1 MVLDRVNQSGVH
13 GEALRVNIRL
23 ITKGGFTYLFRDGG
37 GGGVI
42 KNPQLQHKQDDKYDI
57 GDWQWGRGGGRAV
70 TEQICSETQN
80 KSALK
85 TTFNLPPSFASG
97 RSFPSWPGSYKQ
109 PLKGE
114 MRN

>member
-1 MVLDRVNQSGVH
+1 MGRG
-13 GEALRVNIRL
+13 GE
-23 ITKGGFTYLFRDGG
+23 
-37 GGGVI
+37 VI

-57 GDWQWGRGGGRAV
+57 GDWQWGKGGGRAV

-114 MRN
+114 MRTNIYTGNYIYCTRSPLNLYILF